1 MVRFSLQE
9 RNNRTSSGQ
18 DARARTPSVG
28 APRRLPGSRS
38 QGRGITMS
46 MPGWLVAR
54 GFGGTSTNS
63 QFGGLQRHAV
73 SATSGSV
80 GSGSGWRGGKAGA
93 NGPSGFRGLV
103 MAPAERSLPPSIQSA
118 GRGLHRTVPAW
129 QLAGRA
135 KNGGCAT
142 ERLLPQGSQSAGR
155 GLHRTVP
162 AWQLAGRAKNG
173 GCATERLLPQ
183 GSQSAGRGLHRT
195 VPAWQLAG
203 RAKNGG
209 CATERLLPQ
218 GSQSAGRGLHRTVPA
233 WQLATREDDGC
244 RALCRVG
251 GLQQESA
258 LETADRAGNVG
269 RGTAG
274 EDTGAS
280 TRQLASGPH
289 MSSASPPR
297 MTGSIR
303 RRAGSSGYPPEEE
316 EVSVARWG
324 CSGPTSAAASSV
336 LFSEHAY
343 FAAAASTRNCFGS
356 PKRFS
361 SAGGW

>member
-1 MVRFSLQE
+1 MVRFSFQE

-18 DARARTPSVG
+18 DARAHAPSVG

-38 QGRGITMS
+38 QGRGIAMTM
-46 MPGWLVAR
+46 PAWLVAR
-54 GFGGTSTNS
+54 GLGGTSTNS

-73 SATSGSV
+73 SASSGSV
-80 GSGSGWRGGKAGA
+80 RSGSGRRGGEAGA
-93 NGPSGFRGLV
+93 NSPSCLRGLV
-103 MAPAERSLPPSIQSA
+103 MAPAERSLPPS
-118 GRGLHRTVPAW
+118 
-129 QLAGRA
+129 
-135 KNGGCAT
+135 
-142 ERLLPQGSQSAGR
+142 SQSAGR

-162 AWQLAGRAKNG
+162 AWQLAGRANNG
-173 GCATERLLPQ
+173 SCATER
-183 GSQSAGRGLHRT
+183 S
-195 VPAWQLAG
+195 
-203 RAKNGG
+203 
-209 CATERLLPQ
+209 LPQ

-297 MTGSIR
+297 MTGSSR
-303 RRAGSSGYPPEEE
+303 RRSGSSGYPPEEE

-356 PKRFS
+356 PKCFS
-361 SAGGW
+361 SAGGR